1 MLLLCG
7 PAGAGKTA
15 TLSCVA
21 RSLGLGVTEWVN
33 PVEQVHYT
41 SDRMVED
48 EDRDDFR
55 DTVSYVSKSRQFR
68 EWLRGAKYSSVN
80 EGGSGKKIILIE
92 DFPSN
97 KLEDLHEALESFIG
111 SKSRIPL
118 VFVISESATA
128 KQSGSVK
135 QIFPP
140 QVVEKLRMSK
150 INFNPVTTSNMVKTL
165 TKIAVIESQK
175 GVRKF
180 KVPDKSTLENLAESV
195 GGDLRA
201 GVNALQFSCLNDTGD
216 LKKAFESVC
225 KTASSKPSK
234 SGVAKKSSQS
244 TVSEL
249 SRIGGKDQGLVMFHA
264 LGKILYCKR
273 EEQLEAAQ
281 LPDQLQLHAR
291 KTLKSNPDEVVDRST
306 LSADAFNC
314 FLHQNFP
321 PFYTRLEDAA
331 RLAEY
336 LSTADLLMSEWAGGG
351 KVALSEYGGLVGAR
365 ATAHC
370 NSAPATNLGMRRL
383 TKPEHYAAVRTV
395 RQRQYDLQVKFKGY
409 ERHNL
414 MVSFPSSTL
423 RTYSTRPPGG
433 SWSPA
438 LCP

>member
-41 SDRMVED
+41 SDRMLED
-48 EDRDDFR
+48 EDRSDFR
-55 DTVSYVSKSRQFR
+55 DTVSYVSKSKQFR

-80 EGGSGKKIILIE
+80 EGGGGRKIILIE
-92 DFPSN
+92 DLPSN
-97 KLEDLHEALESFIG
+97 KLEDLHEVLESFIG

-118 VFVISESATA
+118 VFIISESATA

-175 GVRKF
+175 GIRKF

-291 KTLKSNPDEVVDRST
+291 RTLKSNPDEV
-306 LSADAFNC
+306 SAPKSSIRRFVITEKAPARAFSW
-314 FLHQNFP
+314 LK
-321 PFYTRLEDAA
+321 AA
-331 RLAEY
+331 T
-336 LSTADLLMSEWAGGG
+336 TAFKQEKA
-351 KVALSEYGGLVGAR
+351 LVGAF
-365 ATAHC
+365 
-370 NSAPATNLGMRRL
+370 SVITNLRMEVFEAPLVTRL
-383 TKPEHYAAVRTV
+383 LNNFVCH
-395 RQRQYDLQVKFKGY
+395 Q
-409 ERHNL
+409 
-414 MVSFPSSTL
+414 
-423 RTYSTRPPGG
+423 
-433 SWSPA
+433 
-438 LCP
+438 